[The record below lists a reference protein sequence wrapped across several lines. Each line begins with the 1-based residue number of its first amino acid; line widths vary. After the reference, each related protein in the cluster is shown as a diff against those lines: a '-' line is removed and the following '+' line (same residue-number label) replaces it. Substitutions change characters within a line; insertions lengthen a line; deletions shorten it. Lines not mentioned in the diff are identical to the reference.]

1 MPLVLCALTLY
12 LAAQSVTGLT
22 DPRPAS
28 LVVDQAGV
36 IDDAT
41 EARIDAV
48 LLALRRDRGTEV
60 ALVTVDDVDGATK
73 AFATALYNHWQL
85 GSAANSDGVLVLMVM
100 GQRRLEIETGDGMQT
115 SLPSWWLADMQK
127 DTMVPRFKAKDIAGG
142 LELGIAAIDERL
154 RALPG
159 EGERDVKPGEYR
171 SDGTLVDNG
180 TGTAAG
186 GTAPVGVMPPEPPP
200 STPPPP
206 SANEPSTAEY
216 VVGGGVAAG
225 AVGGGGVLAVFLARR
240 RRQCSKCKIKMLP
253 LDEVADDAHLDAGQR
268 TEERI
273 GSVNYEVLIC
283 ARCQASRTLRH
294 SKWFSG
300 RSRCSA
306 CGYKTEKST
315 SVTLVQATYDS
326 GGSVQVTEDCAN
338 CNRHYTYTRSTAR
351 LTRPSSS
358 SSSSSSGGSS
368 WSSSSSSSSHS
379 SGGHSSGGGAGS
391 SW

>member
-1 MPLVLCALTLY
+1 MPLVFCAFTLA
-12 LAAQSVTGLT
+12 LAAQSVTGLA

-28 LVVDQAGV
+28 LVVDQAGI
-36 IDDAT
+36 IDDTT

-48 LLALRRDRGTEV
+48 LLALRRDRGAEV
-60 ALVTVDDVDGATK
+60 ALVTVDDVTGSPK
-73 AFATALYNHWQL
+73 SFATALFNHWQL
-85 GSAANSDGVLVLMVM
+85 GSAAGNDGVLVLMVM

-115 SLPSWWLADMQK
+115 SLPSWWLADMQANK
-127 DTMVPRFKAKDIAGG
+127 MVPRFKAKDFAGG
-142 LELGIAAIDERL
+142 LELGLAAIDERL

-159 EGERDVKPGEYR
+159 EGERDVTPGEYR

-180 TGTAAG
+180 TAAG
-186 GTAPVGVMPPEPPP
+186 GNAPAGVAAPVPPP
-200 STPPPP
+200 AAPPPR
-206 SANEPSTAEY
+206 ATVGGPSTAEY
-216 VVGGGVAAG
+216 AVGGGVAAG
-225 AVGGGGVLAVFLARR
+225 AVGGGGALAVFLARR
-240 RRQCSKCKIKMLP
+240 RRRCPTCKVKMLP

-283 ARCQASRTLRH
+283 ATCQFSRTLRH

-315 SVTLVQATYDS
+315 SVTVVHATYDH
-326 GGSVQVTEDCAN
+326 GGSVRVTEDCAN
-338 CNRHYTYTRSTAR
+338 CNRHHTYTRSTAR
-351 LTRPSSS
+351 LTRPSST
-358 SSSSSSGGSS
+358 
-368 WSSSSSSSSHS
+368 SSSSSSSSRSSSSSSSRS
-379 SGGHSSGGGAGS
+379 SGGRSSGGGAGS